1 MVNIIWSIL
10 IILGIIYG
18 IFAGQMEVINTEILN
33 STKSSLD
40 MLLKLFP
47 VMALWM
53 GIMNIAKKSGLLEK
67 FSKLIS
73 PFLGKLFPEIPKNH
87 ESLSLIASNM
97 VANMF
102 GLGNAATPLGLEA
115 MKSLQT
121 LNEEKN
127 VASRSMITFL
137 VLNTSGLTIVP
148 TTVISLRMSSGSLNP
163 TEIIFPCIL
172 ATFIST
178 FCGLILD
185 RLLARRNKN
194 DN

>member
-10 IILGIIYG
+10 IVLGIIYG